1 MLRLGAEL
9 GLRRAEMASAD
20 TRRLELRGLR
30 VRGKGDK
37 ERVVPVPAE
46 LRSLL
51 HRLEPGWL
59 FPSPAGGHLT
69 PAHVGKLMSRALPDG
84 VTPHQLR
91 HSAATAWHDAGLD
104 VRDIQVL
111 LGHATLATTARYV
124 QPRSAKARQA
134 VEDAAGRLNPARRRR
149 DVG

>member
-1 MLRLGAEL
+1 MRQTNPTGCI
-9 GLRRAEMASAD
+9 SP
-20 TRRLELRGLR
+20 
-30 VRGKGDK
+30 GDVFGSK
-37 ERVVPVPAE
+37 KRM
-46 LRSLL
+46 RS
-51 HRLEPGWL
+51 
-59 FPSPAGGHLT
+59 SC
-69 PAHVGKLMSRALPDG
+69 
-84 VTPHQLR
+84 